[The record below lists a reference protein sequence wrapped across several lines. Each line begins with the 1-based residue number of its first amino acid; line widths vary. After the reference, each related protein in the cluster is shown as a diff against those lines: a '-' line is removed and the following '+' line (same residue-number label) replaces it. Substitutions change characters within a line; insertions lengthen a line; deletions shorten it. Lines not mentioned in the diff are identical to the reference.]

1 MEHSGSCGGLGNRH
15 AYLVA
20 ISINEFQVVL
30 GVTAGGQLDV
40 LGSDLRKTLVLNV
53 PVLCKEHLRLVKIRI
68 LAQFAADWHEKRVI
82 SRHIDV
88 NPVYLEY
95 RVVVRTLND
104 DLSIINLS
112 VIHLEVVA

>member
-1 MEHSGSCGGLGNRH
+1 MEHSAPRGGLGNRH

-20 ISINEFQVVL
+20 ISINELQVVL

-53 PVLCKEHLRLVKIRI
+53 PVLCKENLRLVKVRI
-68 LAQFAADWHEKRVI
+68 LAQFSACRDIEVVV

-88 NPVYLEY
+88 NPVYLEGA
-95 RVVVRTLND
+95 VVVSALND
-104 DLSIINLS
+104 DLGVINLG
-112 VIHLEVVA
+112 VIYLQVVA